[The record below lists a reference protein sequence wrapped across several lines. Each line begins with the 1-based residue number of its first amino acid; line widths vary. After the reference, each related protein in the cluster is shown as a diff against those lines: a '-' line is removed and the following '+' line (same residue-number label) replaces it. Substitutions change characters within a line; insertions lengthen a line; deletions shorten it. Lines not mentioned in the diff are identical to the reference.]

1 VAGQTSDGSA
11 SARNISRDIVIY
23 SSGDVATRA
32 LGFISVPIYTHLF
45 LPAEYSLLAFVSTL
59 ATLTAGIAII
69 GGDTVLTRF
78 WFEDEA
84 ESARR
89 RLVTTWIGFL
99 ALSATVLAVAVSL
112 AVPAFAGPL
121 LDDSSRAEL
130 LWLVLATVPIANT
143 SRMLNQILR
152 NEFRP
157 VPYAVTSFTVG
168 GIALACGLFFV
179 LGLDLGVGGILAGI
193 LVAESIVLV
202 VRAYLTRSM
211 LVGAFDTALLRRL
224 LRFGLPLVPVTMS
237 FWVFTASD
245 RVILAKLGS
254 FEELGFYS
262 VALALVSIFAL
273 LSAAVGQAWV
283 PRLFRL
289 YERDKDQAARVVGLS
304 IRYYVFAL
312 GLVAL
317 GISALAPELIRLLT
331 APEYSPAAEVVPL
344 LALGAVAYGSTMLTS
359 SGLTLT
365 YRTGRLSWFSAA
377 AAVCNVALALAL
389 VPAFGM
395 KGAAVASLLG
405 YTALTLSYFLA
416 SQRVWRV
423 TVEMRHLLATIGA
436 LVAAVVATSQLSD
449 ESLLWR
455 LLILPAFVLVTAVVG
470 GVSARDR
477 RILRQV
483 VSIGRDSSRPAGG
496 GE

>member
-1 VAGQTSDGSA
+1 
-11 SARNISRDIVIY
+11 
-23 SSGDVATRA
+23 
-32 LGFISVPIYTHLF
+32 
-45 LPAEYSLLAFVSTL
+45 
-59 ATLTAGIAII
+59 
-69 GGDTVLTRF
+69 
-78 WFEDEA
+78 
-84 ESARR
+84 
-89 RLVTTWIGFL
+89 
-99 ALSATVLAVAVSL
+99 
-112 AVPAFAGPL
+112 
-121 LDDSSRAEL
+121 
-130 LWLVLATVPIANT
+130 
-143 SRMLNQILR
+143 
-152 NEFRP
+152 
-157 VPYAVTSFTVG
+157 
-168 GIALACGLFFV
+168 
-179 LGLDLGVGGILAGI
+179 
-193 LVAESIVLV
+193 
-202 VRAYLTRSM
+202 
-211 LVGAFDTALLRRL
+211 
-224 LRFGLPLVPVTMS
+224 MS